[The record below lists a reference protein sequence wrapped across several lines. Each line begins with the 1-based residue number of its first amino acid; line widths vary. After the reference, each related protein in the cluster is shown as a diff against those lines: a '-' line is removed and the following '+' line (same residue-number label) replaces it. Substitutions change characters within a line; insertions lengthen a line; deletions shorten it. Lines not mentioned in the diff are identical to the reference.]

1 MHPQPK
7 VVHSGNLLTGQ
18 NPASSKLLAEEILK
32 ELKKANVGNRNEK
45 SEK

>member
-18 NPASSKLLAEEILK
+18 NPASSKLLAEEILNK
-32 ELKKANVGNRNEK
+32 LRANVGN
-45 SEK
+45 